1 MGDSAVHLDVAPAE
15 APAAQAAPKKS
26 FPYHLLVLLALT
38 CFAGFIR
45 FAWMERPTLWN
56 DEGHTF
62 RRLTGTF
69 QDLLDVLQVSG
80 FSPLH
85 YELYWWMGDRLG
97 GAAELAR
104 FWMRMV
110 PSLAGTL
117 IVPAICFLAGGICS
131 KRTSL
136 LVPA

>member
-1 MGDSAVHLDVAPAE
+1 MGDSAVQLDVAPAE
-15 APAAQAAPKKS
+15 APAAQAARKKP

-45 FAWMERPTLWN
+45 FAWIERPTLWN

-69 QDLLDVLQVSG
+69 QDLLDVLQGSG

-85 YELYWWMGDRLG
+85 YEVYWWIGHKVAGVDRGRGGDGRIAG
-97 GAAELAR
+97 AGPGAA
-104 FWMRMV
+104 
-110 PSLAGTL
+110 GD
-117 IVPAICFLAGGICS
+117 
-131 KRTSL
+131 
-136 LVPA
+136 